1 MKYRQI
7 RVVWMDHHESEDTWA
22 KPTPEDKLEP
32 ATVESIGWL
41 LGENDIMLEMTS
53 HLSRDQDDNTQGRPM
68 RIVKAAILYR
78 SDKPKISPKR
88 SPK

>member
-1 MKYRQI
+1 MKYKQI
-7 RVVWMDHHESEDTWA
+7 KIVWMDHHESENTWA
-22 KPTPEDKLEP
+22 NPTPPDKLQP
-32 ATVESIGWL
+32 ATIESIGWL

-53 HLSRDQDDNTQGRPM
+53 HLSLDKDDNEQGRPM

-88 SPK
+88 NIK